1 MCVVV
6 FLFNVT
12 CTGNIFVVTP
22 FSTEA
27 AVALTFVLTLVLG
40 VVIGVLSVLVV
51 NKCRSSERITEAEIE
66 MRPPPAIYDNPE
78 DFKPDPQTQG
88 NTAYGEVLY

>member
-1 MCVVV
+1 MSAYMHGV
-6 FLFNVT
+6 
-12 CTGNIFVVTP
+12 IFIGAP

-27 AVALTFVLTLVLG
+27 AIAITCVLTLIVG

-51 NKCRSSERITEAEIE
+51 NKCRESERKIETETE